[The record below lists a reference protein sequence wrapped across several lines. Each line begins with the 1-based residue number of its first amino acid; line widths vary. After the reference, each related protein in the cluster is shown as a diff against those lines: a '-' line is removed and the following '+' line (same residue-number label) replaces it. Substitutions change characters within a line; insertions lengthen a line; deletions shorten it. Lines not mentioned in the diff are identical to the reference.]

1 MRAGERRGDG
11 EKACRKDAMCY
22 LGAYALLS
30 RTAGFSWQKS
40 AGHKIPHCESGTGQP
55 IFCGKLK
62 RGRGEKS
69 WSALYTGEVR
79 KNQGEKFGAR
89 KVLSL
94 PNVPRRPRRI
104 GQKLQPG
111 IRSPASLSLSF
122 ILCFARSLYSTHNG
136 LKWTGSGGLLI
147 HSRVP
152 TMPSTVF
159 AHVIGIGS
167 ADSSTAGMKGR
178 RNEKNMELA
187 CGQTPHN
194 KYHCTLPSCLDQ

>member
-1 MRAGERRGDG
+1 
-11 EKACRKDAMCY
+11 MCY

-89 KVLSL
+89 KVLAFSLSL

-122 ILCFARSLYSTHNG
+122 ILRPLPVRMRMSSTHNG
-136 LKWTGSGGLLI
+136 LKWTGSGELLI
-147 HSRVP
+147 HSA
-152 TMPSTVF
+152 MPIQK
-159 AHVIGIGS
+159 ARI
-167 ADSSTAGMKGR
+167 
-178 RNEKNMELA
+178 
-187 CGQTPHN
+187 
-194 KYHCTLPSCLDQ
+194 